1 MSQFSPLVVIVGPT
15 AVGKTL
21 KAIQLA
27 ELMNGEIVS
36 ADSRLFYRGM
46 NIGTAKP
53 SATERARVP
62 HHLIDVADPDQTWS
76 IAVFQQSAKEA
87 IADIHSRGKL
97 PFLVGGSGQYV
108 HSVTKGWTPPSV
120 KPNHELR
127 SVLENLSKSNSPKWL
142 HEKLA
147 LLDPSA
153 AERIDSRNVRRTIRA
168 LEVILTSG
176 HRFSELKGQYP
187 STYNLVQI
195 GLILARTDLYKRIDA
210 RIDAM
215 FEQGLLLEVKA
226 LLVKGYSPDLPTMSA
241 IGYRES
247 VKILEGNL
255 TEEEAKIQMRKSTR
269 VFVRRQAN
277 WFKEDDINIKWFDA
291 GTEAELIARHI
302 NDCLTNYEDSSNQ
315 IDF

>member
-1 MSQFSPLVVIVGPT
+1 MSQSSPLVVIVGPT
-15 AVGKTL
+15 AVGKTR

-27 ELMNGEIVS
+27 ELLNGEIVS

-46 NIGTAKP
+46 DIGTAKP
-53 SATERARVP
+53 SASERARVP

-108 HSVTKGWTPPSV
+108 HSVTKGWIPPAV

-127 SVLENLSKSNSPKWL
+127 AVFENIAKSNSPKRL

-153 AERIDSRNVRRTIRA
+153 AERIDPRNVRRTIRA

-176 HRFSELKGQYP
+176 HRFSEQKRQSP
-187 STYNLVQI
+187 SPYNLVQI
-195 GLILARTDLYKRIDA
+195 GLILSRTYLYKRIDA
-210 RIDAM
+210 RIEEM
-215 FEQGLLLEVKA
+215 FEQGLLHEVKA
-226 LLVKGYSPDLPTMSA
+226 LLAKGYSPDLPTMSA

-269 VFVRRQAN
+269 IFVRRQAN
-277 WFKEDDINIKWFDA
+277 WFKENDIDIKWFDA
-291 GTEAELIARHI
+291 GTETELIAHYI
-302 NDCLTNYEDSSNQ
+302 IECLTNYEYSPH
-315 IDF
+315 

>member
-1 MSQFSPLVVIVGPT
+1 MSQSPPLVVVVGPT

-21 KAIQLA
+21 KALQLA
-27 ELMNGEIVS
+27 ERMNGEIVS

-46 NIGTAKP
+46 DIGTAKP
-53 SATERARVP
+53 TVSERARVP

-76 IAVFQQSAKEA
+76 IAVFQQSANRA

-108 HSVTKGWTPPSV
+108 HSVTKGWIPPAV
-120 KPNHELR
+120 KPNTGLR
-127 SVLENLSKSNSPKWL
+127 SVLEKLSKSNSPKWL
-142 HEKLA
+142 HEKLT

-153 AERIDSRNVRRTIRA
+153 AERIDPRNVRRTIRA

-176 HRFSELKGQYP
+176 HRFSELKGQFP
-187 STYNLVQI
+187 SPYNLVQI
-195 GLILARTDLYKRIDA
+195 GLILSRTDLYKRIDA
-210 RIDAM
+210 RIEEM
-215 FEQGLLLEVKA
+215 FEQGLLHEVEA
-226 LLVKGYSPDLPTMSA
+226 LLAKGYSPDLPTMSA

-269 VFVRRQAN
+269 IFVRRQSN
-277 WFKEDDINIKWFDA
+277 WFKENDKDIKWFDA
-291 GTEAELIARHI
+291 GTEADIIARYI
-302 NDCLTNYEDSSNQ
+302 NECLTNYEDS
-315 IDF
+315 FH